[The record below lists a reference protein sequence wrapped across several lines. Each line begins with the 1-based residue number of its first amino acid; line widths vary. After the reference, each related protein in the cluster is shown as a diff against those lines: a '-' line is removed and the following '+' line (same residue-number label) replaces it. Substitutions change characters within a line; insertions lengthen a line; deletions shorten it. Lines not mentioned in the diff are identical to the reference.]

1 MQSKKNIPFSK
12 NIYTAF
18 NWAVALSAVTFLSV
32 AAAFVV
38 AFTLMSD
45 APTPVQASL
54 AESSIKNSSTLVNLP
69 GSSPQQDKK
78 AAKKVAKTDGYE
90 LDGNAEVA
98 DEDED
103 VVIVESTGEQILE
116 KALSTLKDKIAASN
130 LETQHPMFG
139 TNDEYFGDRA
149 QLLRA
154 IKNDPLLLD
163 SLLEV
168 FAEDPHSLLGV
179 ELAAVISS
187 TGSPKAQALALEIS
201 SNGSD
206 YTVDQRGAALLMVAD
221 MESITPVMRDGLLAN
236 IQQETDTDVTEY
248 LLIALTN
255 APSTVEEYANVQSVL
270 NETLNRDDANVRRHA
285 INQIGEWATSDAD
298 LAPLRTLAIE
308 ETDINARARAVMSL
322 GISDYKSAE
331 SKAVLYAVVQ
341 NDESAI
347 LRLKAWEALKGFQLS
362 DAESAD
368 YAALGERLEL
378 DVNAW
383 ISANR

>member
-1 MQSKKNIPFSK
+1 MQSKKNIPFLK
-12 NIYTAF
+12 NIFIVF
-18 NWAVALSAVTFLSV
+18 NWAIALTALTVLSV
-32 AAAFVV
+32 VAAVV
-38 AFTLMSD
+38 VGFILTSD
-45 APTPVQASL
+45 APTPNQASL
-54 AESSIKNSSTLVNLP
+54 AESTIKDSSALVSLP
-69 GSSPQQDKK
+69 DSSPQQDKE
-78 AAKKVAKTDGYE
+78 AAEKVAKTDDYE
-90 LDGNAEVA
+90 LDGNAAIPE
-98 DEDED
+98 EDKF
-103 VVIVESTGEQILE
+103 VVELTGEQILE
-116 KALSTLKDKIAASN
+116 KTLNTLKDKIAASD

-139 TNDEYFGDRA
+139 TNDDYFGDRA

-154 IKNDPLLLD
+154 IKDNPLLLD
-163 SLLEV
+163 TLLEV
-168 FAEDPHSLLGV
+168 FAEDPHSLLGA
-179 ELAAVISS
+179 ELAAVISR

-206 YTVDQRGAALLMVAD
+206 FTVDERGAALLMVAD
-221 MESITPVMRDGLLAN
+221 MESITPVMRDGLLVN

-308 ETDINARARAVMSL
+308 EADINARARAIMSL

-331 SKAVLYAVVQ
+331 TKAVLYAVVQ
-341 NDESAI
+341 NDESVM
-347 LRLKAWEALKGFQLS
+347 LRFKAWEALKGFQLS